1 MVPCSAAKQGVLGE
15 RQVRAPVSMSVV
27 PDNLVPPLLLPWE
40 LKKRIELALSF
51 LVLKQGK

>member
-15 RQVRAPVSMSVV
+15 RQVRAPVSTSVV

-51 LVLKQGK
+51 LALKQGK